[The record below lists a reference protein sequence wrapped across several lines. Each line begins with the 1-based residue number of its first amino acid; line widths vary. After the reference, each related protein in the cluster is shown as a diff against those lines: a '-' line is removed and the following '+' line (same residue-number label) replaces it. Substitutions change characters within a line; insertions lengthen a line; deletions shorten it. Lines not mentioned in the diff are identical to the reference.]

1 MSKDLEVIEFR
12 KITLADTYDDHYNDG
27 AAWSRVYEYRLVLD
41 LMQKHY
47 PVTKKSF
54 IHNSSWGW
62 QDVHIRF
69 KDALDAISDNCTHS
83 DLKGSDKAKTAVW
96 DITRKAPKDWL
107 EKFDVVINISTVE
120 EVKFDHM
127 QIFNNLLS
135 QVKVGGLLI
144 ITFDLPGLQYE
155 KFENRFGKKMITS
168 ANDITGANSKLQ
180 NTAYAGLSCGVIAVK
195 KLNSTLQE
203 DSGFFKRLFSR

>member
-12 KITLADTYDDHYNDG
+12 KITITDKYDEHYNDG

-47 PVTKKSF
+47 PVNKNTY

-69 KDALDAISDNCTHS
+69 KDALDTISNNCTHS
-83 DLKGSDKAKTAVW
+83 DLKASDKAKTAVW

-120 EVKFDHM
+120 EVNFDHI

-155 KFENRFGKKMITS
+155 KFEKRLHQNMLTS
-168 ANDITGANSKLQ
+168 PDDVTGANSKLQ
-180 NTAYAGLSCGVIAVK
+180 NMTYAGLSCGVLAVK
-195 KLNSTLQE
+195 KLQSTLQE
-203 DSGFFKRLFSR
+203 DSSFFKRLFSR